1 MQTGRAQGQ
10 VIEGLATFA
19 AVGVAG
25 SKAWSKGGGRA
36 VIPVEEVRAE
46 GLRAE
51 VPAMPPPGTAM
62 TNTQV
67 REWYLEQEQR
77 IPRLNEE
84 WSRRGADLE
93 IRARLSFMIRYQARM
108 TARA

>member
-1 MQTGRAQGQ
+1 
-10 VIEGLATFA
+10 
-19 AVGVAG
+19 
-25 SKAWSKGGGRA
+25 

-62 TNTQV
+62 NEHTSTRV
-67 REWYLEQEQR
+67 VSRTR
-77 IPRLNEE
+77 ATDTSAHEE

-108 TARA
+108 TAPRHDD